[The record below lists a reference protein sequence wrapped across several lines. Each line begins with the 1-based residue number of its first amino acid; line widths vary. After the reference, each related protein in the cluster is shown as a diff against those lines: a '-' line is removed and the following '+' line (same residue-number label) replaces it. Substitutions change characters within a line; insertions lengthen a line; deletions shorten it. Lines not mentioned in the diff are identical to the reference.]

1 LPEEYE
7 SLEATAPILP
17 GNHQSPV
24 LPFLSLVFNVN
35 VVTKGHRDG
44 KDKDFCLVLPI
55 GDFVGGEIVAME
67 TGLVAE
73 ILQGDFMVF
82 PSAFVTH
89 FNPHYR
95 GRRASVVLHTDK
107 AMDDWAVGCNGWE
120 ENVTFASF

>member
-1 LPEEYE
+1 LPEEYV
-7 SLEATAPILP
+7 SLEATARILP

-35 VVTKGHRDG
+35 VITKGHRDG

-55 GDFVGGEIVAME
+55 GDFVGGELVAME
-67 TGLVAE
+67 TGLVVE

-89 FNPHYR
+89 FNLHYQ
-95 GRRASVVLHTDK
+95 GRRASMVLHTDK
-107 AMDDWAVGCNGWE
+107 AMDDWAIGRNGWE
-120 ENVTFASF
+120 ENITFASF